1 MRLGHPCSQALDAAP
16 LQRSQGAGRGVRV
29 DRARCRRD
37 RRSLSTS
44 RRSSAR
50 PLRHQP
56 VLLLFE
62 NGDARLPIIVGL
74 IQPEPGAALFQS
86 LLAPA
91 APAPS
96 PRPPAPRRGSTARRV
111 VLEGTDEVTLKCG
124 AASIT
129 LRRDG
134 KVILPWRL
142 RRDDRQGRESDPG
155 RQREDQLTGLTAPRA
170 PADPGTRPRW
180 KDARPLRQSPSR
192 DLPAPPRRD
201 PPARF

>member
-1 MRLGHPCSQALDAAP
+1 MSRHPKATTAAVPPPALASPAAKLGTLLPSSVPGALVVDCEGSGPLPARSTISFDEQTIVRAA
-16 LQRSQGAGRGVRV
+16 A
-29 DRARCRRD
+29 
-37 RRSLSTS
+37 T
-44 RRSSAR
+44 
-50 PLRHQP
+50 HQP

-91 APAPS
+91 APTPS
-96 PRPPAPRRGSTARRV
+96 QRPPAEARLDGKSV

-134 KVILPWRL
+134 KVILR
-142 RRDDRQGRESDPG
+142 GAYVE
-155 RQREDQLTGLTAPRA
+155 TTAKGVNRIR
-170 PADPGTRPRW
+170 GGSV
-180 KDARPLRQSPSR
+180 KIN
-192 DLPAPPRRD
+192 
-201 PPARF
+201 